1 MNWADLLEALLM
13 AGVILPLLF
22 RVFRLMSATASIAV
36 QCTALT
42 LLAVSSFLRGKDEYV
57 IPLAT
62 LTLVLLMSLPRNRN
76 RDQDQN
82 RDRERDDTSAKS

>member
-1 MNWADLLEALLM
+1 MNWADLLEALLT

-36 QCTALT
+36 QSTALT
-42 LLAVSSFLRGKDEYV
+42 LLAVSSFFRGKDDYV

-62 LTLVLLMSLPRNRN
+62 LTLVLLMSLPRDHGKDPD
-76 RDQDQN
+76 RDNDN
-82 RDRERDDTSAKS
+82 TSPKS

>member
-1 MNWADLLEALLM
+1 MNWAKLLEALLA

-36 QCTALT
+36 QSTALT
-42 LLAVSSFLRGKDEYV
+42 LLAVSSFLHGKDDYV

-62 LTLVLLMSLPRNRN
+62 LTLLLSLSLPRNHGKDPD
-76 RDQDQN
+76 RDNDN
-82 RDRERDDTSAKS
+82 TSPKS